1 MPFGQMCQVDDICD
15 EPYKYKLKYQYG
27 IMCTLWT
34 SFILI
39 LFLFLENIEAG
50 QLENK
55 LWLQGASGNFVS
67 DIDHKT
73 FHLYWP

>member
-1 MPFGQMCQVDDICD
+1 MPFSQISQVADMCG
-15 EPYKYKLKYQYG
+15 EWYKYKLKDQHG
-27 IMCTLWT
+27 IMYTLWT
-34 SFILI
+34 SFIPI
-39 LFLFLENIEAG
+39 LFQFLENIAAG

-73 FHLYWP
+73 FSLYWP

>member
-1 MPFGQMCQVDDICD
+1 MPFGQISQVGDIYG
-15 EPYKYKLKYQYG
+15 EQYKYKVKDQHG
-27 IMCTLWT
+27 IMYMLWT
-34 SFILI
+34 SFIPI
-39 LFLFLENIEAG
+39 LFQFFDNIELG

-73 FHLYWP
+73 FSLYWP